1 MPLLSE
7 FERRAWEAKSSSE
20 RQPPRRA
27 LLATADQIESG
38 ELKPKHVCVIIIE
51 DDGEGGDII
60 SLNQGGEMSVLA
72 VEGAMHRAA
81 RMMGD
86 DR

>member
-7 FERRAWEAKSSSE
+7 LERRAWDSKATSE

-27 LLATADQIESG
+27 LLATADDIESG
-38 ELKPKHVCVIIIE
+38 ALKPKHVCVIIIE

-86 DR
+86 E

>member
-7 FERRAWEAKSSSE
+7 FERLAWQMRGSSE

-27 LLATADQIESG
+27 LLATADEIESG
-38 ELKPKHVCVIIIE
+38 ALKPKHVCVIIIE

-81 RMMGD
+81 RIMGSE
-86 DR
+86 